1 MRIRAFCVSAAV
13 SIALSAG
20 AASAAVPK
28 SEAAKPPAAKSDAPS
43 AKKTP
48 SFAEMMQ
55 FIDKIFPPQ
64 PDPDPARL
72 ALARTSAQS
81 IWPEGQYGKMM
92 ASFMGGIFDRVM
104 TLKESDLGS
113 MAPAKTKGAKADP
126 TKANVSV
133 HDQLAAEDPFFDQR
147 VGAIRAVLNEEV
159 GKVSAVVDPRLRD
172 GIARAMARK
181 FDAKQLNDINAFFA
195 TPSGN
200 ALATHYMEL
209 WFDPDTIRSLFGT
222 MPEMMKLMPGM
233 MEKLKAANDKF
244 PEPPKKSKDK
254 APKK

>member
-1 MRIRAFCVSAAV
+1 MRIRALCVSAAV
-13 SIALSAG
+13 ISIVMGSG
-20 AASAAVPK
+20 AAAAVPESETAKAPVVK
-28 SEAAKPPAAKSDAPS
+28 SEAPS
-43 AKKTP
+43 TKKTP

-81 IWPEGQYGKMM
+81 IWPQGQYGKMM
-92 ASFMGGIFDRVM
+92 ESFMGGIFDRVM

-113 MAPAKTKGAKADP
+113 MAPAKAKSAKADP
-126 TKANVSV
+126 AKANESL
-133 HDQLAAEDPFFDQR
+133 HQKLTAEDPYFDQR
-147 VGAIRAVLNEEV
+147 VAAIRAVLNEEV

-181 FDAKQLNDINAFFA
+181 FDAKQLNDINTFFA

-200 ALATHYMEL
+200 ALASHYMEL
-209 WFDPDTIRSLFGT
+209 WFDPDTIRSLFST
-222 MPEMMKLMPGM
+222 MPDMMKLMPGM

-244 PEPPKKSKDK
+244 PAPPKKDKDK
-254 APKK
+254 PAKK